1 MPEEIISLKPERAD
15 EWRARPTHT
24 RHAPPVCSSSRRICS
39 AGRSI
44 LRGTICRR
52 RCDCRLAGLT
62 QPLGGQFAV
71 LAEDAR
77 QHGCIFSGDLRLPAR
92 EHRDVPII
100 DVVPRQPRGLTKADI
115 VTPLDALHDGEPLV
129 KRHANDV

>member
-1 MPEEIISLKPERAD
+1 VAG
-15 EWRARPTHT
+15 ARSAVSIT
-24 RHAPPVCSSSRRICS
+24 R
-39 AGRSI
+39 GEL
-44 LRGTICRR
+44 LRKLVHVGMGAMAFAVR
-52 RCDCRLAGLT
+52 
-62 QPLGGQFAV
+62 PLGWQLAV
-71 LAEDAR
+71 LAKDAR

-100 DVVPRQPRGLTKADI
+100 DVVPRQPHGLTKADI